1 MSVFCNV
8 IFCDVLCH
16 LKTLLDLGSSTNYKD
31 KTGLTPLY
39 VCVASEMTVATSQ
52 RCVDMLLYDHAA
64 LGIMNSAGWTELHQ
78 VPSFTVSLSLY
89 LCYSLKCGKVGAKYW

>member
-1 MSVFCNV
+1 MQFYD
-8 IFCDVLCH
+8 ILCH

-39 VCVASEMTVATSQ
+39 LCVSSDATVSTSQ

-64 LGIMNSAGWTELHQ
+64 LGIMDSAGWTELHQ
-78 VPSFTVSLSLY
+78 VRSFATFIALIDTALNLGSM
-89 LCYSLKCGKVGAKYW
+89 KF